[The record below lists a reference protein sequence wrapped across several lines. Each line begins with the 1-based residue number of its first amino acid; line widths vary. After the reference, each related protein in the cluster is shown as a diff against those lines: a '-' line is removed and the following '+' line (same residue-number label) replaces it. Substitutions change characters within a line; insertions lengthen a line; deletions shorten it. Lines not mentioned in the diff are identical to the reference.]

1 MSELHNYYR
10 SEVVRISPD
19 ELSFIGPSAW
29 NDIYGLR
36 PGHPEFLKDLTAFP
50 GIEGI
55 LLANDADHR
64 RYRRL
69 LGHGFSE
76 KALREQEPYIQ
87 HYLDNLISGLKKQ
100 SQASNGKANLVDFFN
115 WTAFDVISDLSFGE
129 SFDCLKNRSYH
140 PWVNMIRD
148 GMKAISLFHVTT
160 RFPPLSRLLQLY
172 VPKKV
177 VQAREDHL
185 NLSKERVN
193 QRLKTETTR
202 PDFVTYAMRHQD
214 DEKGGG
220 MTVDELQHNMATF
233 IAAGSETTATHL
245 VGAIWYLLANP
256 HCLQQANEEV
266 RGRFRRAEDIK
277 VKAIVEDLPYLEA
290 VINETFRM
298 YPAAISSQPRLGPK
312 GGDTV
317 SGHWVPEGVSIPTN
331 NRLPVRSIHSARFL
345 CRLQSINHPRIPIV
359 NHTSLTLA
367 RLDPSQI
374 EPICSLPFLAQ
385 LQLPRDLRPFP
396 LARQRAF

>member
-1 MSELHNYYR
+1 MNELHNYYR

-29 NDIYGLR
+29 KDIYGLR
-36 PGHPEFLKDLTAFP
+36 PGHPEFPKDLSAFL

-55 LLANDADHR
+55 LSANNADHR

-69 LGHGFSE
+69 LSHGFSE

-87 HYLDNLISGLKKQ
+87 NYYDNLISALKKQ
-100 SQASNGKANLVDFFN
+100 SQASDGKANLVHFFN
-115 WTAFDVISDLSFGE
+115 WTTFDIISDLSFGE
-129 SFDCLKNRSYH
+129 SFDCVKNGRYH
-140 PWVNMIRD
+140 PWVGMVID
-148 GMKAISLFHVTT
+148 GIKATALFHVTT
-160 RFPPLSRLLQLY
+160 RFPPLSRLLQLCM
-172 VPKKV
+172 PKKI
-177 VQAREDHL
+177 VQGREDHL
-185 NLSKERVN
+185 KLSSERVK

-220 MTVDELQHNMATF
+220 MTVDELQHNMSNL

-245 VGAIWYLLANP
+245 AGAIWYLLANP

-266 RGRFRRAEDIK
+266 RGRFRRAEDIN
-277 VKAIVEDLPYLEA
+277 VKATIEGLPYLEA
-290 VINETFRM
+290 VINETFRI
-298 YPAAISSQPRLGPK
+298 YPPALTSQARLGPK

-331 NRLPVRSIHSARFL
+331 IRLQFL
-345 CRLQSINHPRIPIV
+345 CRFCFWQQMLVPSSTYQL
-359 NHTSLTLA
+359 LTNCLC
-367 RLDPSQI
+367 
-374 EPICSLPFLAQ
+374 EPPG
-385 LQLPRDLRPFP
+385 
-396 LARQRAF
+396 